1 MSYSP
6 ESVRNVGVSDQTAGV
21 DSLGFKPYV
30 IAIANFLLNKETQPP
45 LTLSIEGKWGSGK
58 SSFMK
63 QLEKYLRENKKQR
76 TVWFNAW
83 RYDKAE
89 AIWTAFALS
98 FIKQISTPQVQTR
111 QAYYQI
117 FLEYLKL
124 AKSHLN
130 LKKGWLDLLKAVAIA
145 LSIIWIGFF
154 VICATLAIPFILL
167 IDGIERFKLF
177 LQAFKHPDQLLQ
189 AFVYLLGIAGSGTL
203 FLAGVLILLK
213 KLPTIIGN
221 PKINLIKYFNLVER
235 LKSPDYHKQSA
246 LIEEFHED
254 FAKIVKAYIGDDRVF
269 VFIDDLDR
277 CEHSKSA
284 DLMQAINLMIADD
297 PPVVFILGMDRQKIA
312 ASLAVKYESILPHLP
327 SETPEIDPDILARHS
342 ASKGL
347 AYGYTFIEK
356 FVQLPFQ
363 VPQPS
368 QANFERFLDKLGTSS
383 PSKSSVS
390 KILLPSPQFRSFRL
404 TLPDSTTSRKIS
416 SKNQEKKK
424 MTSQT
429 KKIKIKQSEQP
440 KNQLSERIK
449 LTFEHDSP
457 TVRDIVMMVA
467 PALDYNPRRIKQ
479 FINVFR
485 LKAYIADMTGLF
497 FEEKNNTQEIIN
509 HHLTLQQLGKFTAI
523 SLRWPL
529 LLLDL
534 ETDSQLLRKLQD
546 FALHPYLTIS
556 PPDALEEL
564 DRDKNVRY
572 WNSYTKLKE
581 LIIYGCLETSEE
593 DQTLQI
599 NPNFSLA
606 TLKVERLLQV
616 SPPIVQAT
624 VEPIIETQTT
634 PVKITSLITSL
645 PADFKLEMVE
655 VPGGK
660 FIMGSDEYDSEKPI
674 HKVTVNAFKI
684 GKYPV
689 TQAQYEAVMGTNPSH
704 FAGNPQR
711 PVENVSWFDA
721 QTFCEKLS
729 ELTAQKYRL
738 PTEAEWEY
746 ACRAGTQ
753 TRFSFGDDDS
763 QLGDYAWFKDNSN
776 NKTHP
781 VGEKKANPWE
791 LYDMHG
797 NVWEWCEDSW
807 HENYKNAP
815 NNGSS
820 WNENH
825 SQTSARIL
833 RGGSWFDVPWSCRSA
848 YRDRYYAVYWF
859 NLIGFRVA
867 LFLF

>member
-1 MSYSP
+1 
-6 ESVRNVGVSDQTAGV
+6 
-21 DSLGFKPYV
+21 
-30 IAIANFLLNKETQPP
+30 
-45 LTLSIEGKWGSGK
+45 
-58 SSFMK
+58 
-63 QLEKYLRENKKQR
+63 
-76 TVWFNAW
+76 
-83 RYDKAE
+83 
-89 AIWTAFALS
+89 
-98 FIKQISTPQVQTR
+98 
-111 QAYYQI
+111 
-117 FLEYLKL
+117 
-124 AKSHLN
+124 
-130 LKKGWLDLLKAVAIA
+130 
-145 LSIIWIGFF
+145 
-154 VICATLAIPFILL
+154 
-167 IDGIERFKLF
+167 
-177 LQAFKHPDQLLQ
+177 
-189 AFVYLLGIAGSGTL
+189 
-203 FLAGVLILLK
+203 
-213 KLPTIIGN
+213 
-221 PKINLIKYFNLVER
+221 
-235 LKSPDYHKQSA
+235 
-246 LIEEFHED
+246 
-254 FAKIVKAYIGDDRVF
+254 
-269 VFIDDLDR
+269 
-277 CEHSKSA
+277 
-284 DLMQAINLMIADD
+284 
-297 PPVVFILGMDRQKIA
+297 
-312 ASLAVKYESILPHLP
+312 
-327 SETPEIDPDILARHS
+327 
-342 ASKGL
+342 
-347 AYGYTFIEK
+347 
-356 FVQLPFQ
+356 
-363 VPQPS
+363 
-368 QANFERFLDKLGTSS
+368 
-383 PSKSSVS
+383 
-390 KILLPSPQFRSFRL
+390 
-404 TLPDSTTSRKIS
+404 
-416 SKNQEKKK
+416 
-424 MTSQT
+424 
-429 KKIKIKQSEQP
+429 
-440 KNQLSERIK
+440 
-449 LTFEHDSP
+449 
-457 TVRDIVMMVA
+457 
-467 PALDYNPRRIKQ
+467 
-479 FINVFR
+479 
-485 LKAYIADMTGLF
+485 
-497 FEEKNNTQEIIN
+497 
-509 HHLTLQQLGKFTAI
+509 LGKFTAI